1 MAVHVTFYV
10 TTADR
15 RWILKPL
22 ANGIQ
27 TTAELYDNTDIF
39 TPELKLAW
47 NNDYA
52 SRINYFY
59 IEEFKR
65 YYFLEDI
72 VAEPGGAARVKGSLD
87 VLYTYHNSIMMDD
100 ITITRAFNSKID
112 APTDISGLFTNSQG
126 PTYIK
131 DSKLPLMPQR
141 LISVKEF
148 NADNLFNLEV
158 ADLSSK
164 NFVLNVMGR
173 TP

>member
-1 MAVHVTFYV
+1 MVHITFYV

-65 YYFLEDI
+65 YYFLEDV

-112 APTDISGLFTNSQG
+112 APADVSGLFTNSQG

-131 DSKLPLMPQR
+131 DSKLPLNPQR
-141 LISVKEF
+141 EIEVYEF
-148 NADNLFNLEV
+148 SGNNPFNLNTAE
-158 ADLSSK
+158 ATSM

-173 TP
+173 TPS